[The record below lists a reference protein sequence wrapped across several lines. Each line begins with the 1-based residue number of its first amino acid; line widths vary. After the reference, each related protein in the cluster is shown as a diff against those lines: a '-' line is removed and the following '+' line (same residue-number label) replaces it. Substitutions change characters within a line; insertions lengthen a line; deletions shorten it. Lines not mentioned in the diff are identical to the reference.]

1 MTSEAPA
8 ANCFVWIWLPDSS
21 EPVVAG
27 RLVRQVPSDR
37 FAFIYGKSY
46 LANPQAI
53 AVNSFELPLGTEV
66 IDPPEGMKLASGLRD
81 ASPDAW
87 GRRVIINRLYG
98 KAGFEAYNQDLDEQ
112 TYMLESGS
120 DRIGALD
127 FQHSATQ
134 YIARSNDNATLAEL
148 LDAARLVEAGI
159 PLTPELEQ
167 ALRHGT
173 SIGGARPKALI
184 QANDRKYVAKFSA
197 SNDTV
202 SVVKSEFIMMRLA
215 RLAGLDVAAVQLQS
229 VLNKDVLLIERFDRY
244 KGPTGG
250 WSRKMMVSALTLLG
264 LDEMMARYTSYEAL
278 SHIIRRDFHDPKRD
292 LRELFSRL
300 VFNIL
305 CGNTDDHARNH
316 AAFFNGQDYSLTPA
330 YDICPQTRTGNV
342 ASQGMLIMGQANQSQ
357 IALCL
362 DAAHLFLLDRRA
374 ARSIVFAQLET
385 VRQHWS
391 AVCEEAGISIVDRNV
406 LGTRQMLNPFIFE
419 QLLAEDMDIALK
431 AQEIR
436 PGLVTAAY
444 VG

>member
-1 MTSEAPA
+1 MTSEPVAK
-8 ANCFVWIWLPDSS
+8 NCFVWIWLPGKA

-27 RLVRQVPSDR
+27 RLVRQRQYDR

-46 LANPQAI
+46 LANPEAI
-53 AVNSFELPLGTEV
+53 AVNSLELPLGTEV
-66 IDPPEGMKLASGLRD
+66 IAPPDGMKLASGLRD

-87 GRRVIINRLYG
+87 GRRVIINRLFG
-98 KAGFEAYNQDLDEQ
+98 KAGLDAYNRDLDEQ

-127 FQHSATQ
+127 FQQSATE
-134 YIARSNDNATLAEL
+134 YVARSNDNATLAEL
-148 LDAARLVEAGI
+148 LDAARLVEEGI

-215 RLAGLDVAAVQLQS
+215 SLTGLDVAPVQLQA

-244 KGPTGG
+244 RLSSGE
-250 WSRKMMVSALTLLG
+250 WARKLMVSALTLQG
-264 LDEMMARYTSYEAL
+264 LDEVLARYTSYEAL
-278 SHIIRRDFHDPKRD
+278 SHIIRRDFHDPKTD
-292 LRELFSRL
+292 LRELFGRL
-300 VFNIL
+300 IFNIL

-316 AAFFNGQDYSLTPA
+316 AAFFDGKGYALTPA
-330 YDICPQTRTGNV
+330 YDICPQARSGNV

-357 IALCL
+357 IAICL
-362 DAAHLFLLDRRA
+362 EAAHLFLLDRRA
-374 ARSIVFAQLET
+374 ARSIVLAQLET

-391 AVCEEAGISIVDRNV
+391 TVCSEAAISTVDKNV
-406 LGTRQMLNPFIFE
+406 LATRQMLNPFIFE
-419 QLLAEDMDIALK
+419 QLRAEDMDIAHM
-431 AQEIR
+431 AGEIR
-436 PGLVTAAY
+436 PGLLATVL
-444 VG
+444 V

>member
-1 MTSEAPA
+1 MTSEHITKK
-8 ANCFVWIWLPDSS
+8 CFVWIWLPGSA

-27 RLVRQVPSDR
+27 RLIRQGRHDR
-37 FAFIYGKSY
+37 FAFIYGQSY
-46 LANPQAI
+46 LANTQAI

-66 IDPPEGMKLASGLRD
+66 IAPPEGMKLASGLRD

-87 GRRVIINRLYG
+87 GRRVIINRLLG
-98 KAGFEAYNQDLDEQ
+98 KAGPDAYNQDLDEQ

-127 FQHSATQ
+127 FQQSATE
-134 YIARSNDNATLAEL
+134 YVARSNDNATLAEL
-148 LDAARLVEAGI
+148 LDAARLVEQGI

-215 RLAGLDVAAVQLQS
+215 GLAGLEVAPVQLQS
-229 VLNKDVLLIERFDRY
+229 VLGKDVLLIERFDRY
-244 KGPTGG
+244 RVATSG
-250 WSRKMMVSALTLLG
+250 WARKLMVSALTLLG

-278 SHIIRRDFHDPKRD
+278 SHIIRRDFHDPKKD
-292 LRELFSRL
+292 LRELFGRL

-316 AAFFNGQDYSLTPA
+316 AAFFDGKSYSLTPA
-330 YDICPQTRTGNV
+330 YDICPQARTGNV

-374 ARSIVFAQLET
+374 ARSIVLAQLET
-385 VRQHWS
+385 VRQHWPT
-391 AVCEEAGISIVDRNV
+391 VCNEAGISTVDRNV
-406 LGTRQMLNPFIFE
+406 LATRQMLNPFIFE
-419 QLLAEDMDIALK
+419 QLREEDMDIALM
-431 AQEIR
+431 ADGIR
-436 PGLVTAAY
+436 PGLIS
-444 VG
+444 VGS

>member
-1 MTSEAPA
+1 MTSEYGAK
-8 ANCFVWIWLPDSS
+8 NCFVWIWLPGSS

-27 RLVRQVPSDR
+27 RLVRHQKYDR

-46 LANPQAI
+46 LTNPDAI

-87 GRRVIINRLYG
+87 GRRVIINRLFG
-98 KAGFEAYNQDLDEQ
+98 KAGLEAYNQDLDEQ

-127 FQHSATQ
+127 FQQSATE
-134 YIARSNDNATLAEL
+134 YVARSNDNATLAEL
-148 LDAARLVEAGI
+148 LDAARLVEEGI

-215 RLAGLDVAAVQLQS
+215 SLAGLNVAPVQLQR

-244 KGPTGG
+244 RIATGG
-250 WSRKMMVSALTLLG
+250 WARKLMVSALTLQG

-278 SHIIRRDFHDPKRD
+278 SHIIRRDFHDPKTD
-292 LRELFSRL
+292 LRELFGRL

-316 AAFFNGQDYSLTPA
+316 AAFFDGKGYALTPA
-330 YDICPQTRTGNV
+330 YDICPQARTGNV

-362 DAAHLFLLDRRA
+362 DAAHLFLLDRRQ
-374 ARSIVFAQLET
+374 ARSIVLEQLES
-385 VRQHWS
+385 VRQHWP
-391 AVCEEAGISIVDRNV
+391 AVCNEAGISIVDRNV
-406 LGTRQMLNPFIFE
+406 LATRQMLNPFIFE
-419 QLLAEDMDIALK
+419 QLPEADEDIALM
-431 AQEIR
+431 AEGIR
-436 PGLVTAAY
+436 PGLASASLVQ
-444 VG
+444 